1 MKVFRVFL
9 VGVII
14 SIMST
19 CSMASEQDVTEM
31 ISCSLPGKVSRE
43 VLLSINDKTK
53 EITYTFKK
61 EGKVELSVLFNE
73 GNKLKR
79 LTDSKMGVVYYG
91 FNRGKYGYVIDI
103 ISGAEKEEYS
113 MTFDVKKNNKIIQSN
128 DCFQNSFRSDDI
140 PNNYITDV
148 PYVDSD
154 NFIFP

>member
-1 MKVFRVFL
+1 MKISRVFL
-9 VGVII
+9 VGVFV

-19 CSMASEQDVTEM
+19 YSMASEQNFTEM

-53 EITYTFKK
+53 EITYSFKK

-73 GNKLKR
+73 ENKLKR
-79 LTDSKMGVVYYG
+79 LTDSKMGVIYYG
-91 FNRGKYGYVIDI
+91 FNRGKYGYVIDV

-113 MTFDVKKNNKIIQSN
+113 MIFNIKKNKKIIQST
-128 DCFQNSFRSDDI
+128 DCLQNSFRSDDI
-140 PNNYITDV
+140 PNDYINDV
-148 PYVDSD
+148 PYVEDD